1 MANRMRWRYG
11 DTNPVMLAVDA
22 ATVIEIGDLV
32 YLDGDD
38 AKPAEAMSDQGT
50 TSANQQ
56 LLHDNF
62 AGVAMQRSAAGE
74 AGAVRVATTG
84 VFEFDCEVEVFEV
97 GALLGPT
104 ENAMGSGLE
113 NQKVAPVGAA
123 ANALGRCAVRAPDG
137 TASVYVDVVSSVMKG
152 GVQAVA

>member
-1 MANRMRWRYG
+1 MANLMRWRYG
-11 DTNPVMLAVDA
+11 DTNPVLLAVDA

-38 AKPAEAMSDQGT
+38 AKPAAAMSDQGT
-50 TSANQQ
+50 ASANQQ

-62 AGVAMQRSAAGE
+62 AGVAMQRSQAGQ

-84 VFEFDCEVEVFEV
+84 VFEFDCDEATFEV
-97 GALLGPT
+97 GDLLGPA
-104 ENAMGSGLE
+104 ENASGDALE
-113 NQKVAPVGAA
+113 NQKLTPVGGA
-123 ANALGRCAVRAPDG
+123 ANALGRCAVRAPG
-137 TASVYVDVVSSVMKG
+137 GATSVTIDVVSSVMKG